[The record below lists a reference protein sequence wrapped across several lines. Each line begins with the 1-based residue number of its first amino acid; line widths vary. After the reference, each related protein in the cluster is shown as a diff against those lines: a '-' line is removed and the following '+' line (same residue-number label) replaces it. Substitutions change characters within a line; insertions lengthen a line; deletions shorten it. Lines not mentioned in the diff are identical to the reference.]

1 MSKKRQ
7 GAGEGKRSCGVTGS
21 RAGRAAEPLKP
32 RRGLLVLLTVL
43 FGIWVAGLLAMYLGG
58 VYRSGRHATT
68 EAVTAVWM
76 FGE

>member
-1 MSKKRQ
+1 MSKKRP
-7 GAGEGKRSCGVTGS
+7 GAGEGKRSCGVTSPRVARG
-21 RAGRAAEPLKP
+21 AEPLKP
-32 RRGLLVLLTVL
+32 RRGLLVLLIVL

-68 EAVTAVWM
+68 EAVTAAWM